1 MDFVALGIFAALVLA
16 TFGLFHLCVKLGEK
30 K

>member
-1 MDFVALGIFAALVLA
+1 MDVITLGIFAALVLA
-16 TFGLFHLCVKLGEK
+16 TFGLLHLCVKLGEK